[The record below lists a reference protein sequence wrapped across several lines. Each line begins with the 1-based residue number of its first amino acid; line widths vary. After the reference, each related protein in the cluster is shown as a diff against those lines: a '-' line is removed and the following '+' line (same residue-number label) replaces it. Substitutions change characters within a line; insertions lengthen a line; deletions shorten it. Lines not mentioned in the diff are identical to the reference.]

1 MCSQQI
7 TNQLVIQYQAMSTL
21 TYKKRRLASQIIVKG
36 ENLIASRVKRYL
48 GRGVDKD
55 ELMNCGRVGLHD
67 ALEKFDVRKGTEIS
81 TFAVPKIDER
91 LKQVVKKYTDI
102 HVPESAREAVKN
114 CAKLQEEQGPL
125 SFQEL
130 GNQLGKDPK
139 YIEGAIAGDQYRCV
153 SLSFQ
158 GSDED
163 LLLSSEAIPILE
175 VIAMEQIVWDAV
187 NELPAKWVITVCLR
201 VVEEKSFVEIA
212 RITGYAVRTVRVW
225 CSKALELLKHRL
237 DEVLA
242 DSPF

>member
-55 ELMNCGRVGLHD
+55 ELMNCGRIGLHD
-67 ALEKFDVRKGTEIS
+67 ALEKFDARKGTEIS
-81 TFAVPKIDER
+81 TFAVPKIDDR
-91 LKQVVKKYTDI
+91 LKQVVEKYTDI
-102 HVPESAREAVKN
+102 HVPESAREALKD

-158 GSDED
+158 DSDED
-163 LLLSSEAIPILE
+163 LLISSEASTTLDTIAVEQMIEE
-175 VIAMEQIVWDAV
+175 VLND
-187 NELPAKWVITVCLR
+187 LPDKLVITVWLR
-201 VVEEKSFVEIA
+201 VVEEKSFAEIA
-212 RITGYAVRTVRVW
+212 RITGRAVRTVRSW
-225 CSKALELLKHRL
+225 CSKALEVLAHRL
-237 DEVLA
+237 DGVLA